1 MFQTYSFS
9 YADVSASMYG
19 LFICDFDGNMNTDSP
34 FGNKA
39 SIIETRLPERVRPI
53 TYKINRHNE
62 PLEFD
67 LIFASER
74 TLDRYEMDEIAVWL
88 TGHDQYQWLDIEQA
102 DMADKRYRC
111 IISQLKPISIGWYPM
126 AFEAHVVCDCPYAY
140 GFPFSETLT
149 ITNGTEITFRNP
161 GTAREWLYP
170 TVLIQIM
177 GNSGATDFV
186 LTNEADPSNSMIFSG
201 MPGGGNGLRIE
212 VDNENRIITDLNRGL
227 NLLDYFNFNFFRLQ
241 PGANRLTIAGKGWT
255 SGWLTISGRALYN
268 VGA

>member
-19 LFICDFDGNMNTDSP
+19 LFICDFDGNMNKDSP

-39 SIIETRLPERVRPI
+39 NIIETRLPERVRPI

-74 TLDRYEMDEIAVWL
+74 TLDRYELDEIAVWL
-88 TGHDQYQWLDIEQA
+88 TGHDHYQWLDIEQA

-111 IISQLKPISIGWYPM
+111 IISQLRPISIGWYPM

-140 GFPFSETLT
+140 GFPFSETYMVSDSNT
-149 ITNGTEITFRNP
+149 FVFRNP
-161 GTAREWLYP
+161 GTAREWLHP
-170 TVLIQIM
+170 KLLVELDADTTEFSI
-177 GNSGATDFV
+177 A
-186 LTNEADPSNSMIFSG
+186 NEADPDNQMAFSG
-201 MPGGGNGLRIE
+201 LPASARQIFI
-212 VDNENRIITDLNRGL
+212 DNENRIVTDLRGEL
-227 NLLDYFNFNFFRLQ
+227 NLLDYFNFHFLRLS
-241 PGANRLTIAGKGWT
+241 PGFNRLTVVGNGR
-255 SGWLTISGRALYN
+255 LTISGQALYN